1 LNAAEAR
8 ELVKQHEEYCLQMG
22 HSLPA
27 AELELMAKIM
37 FPTGALP
44 EDFDHPTFTIR
55 ELEIIRNLLWKT
67 KEMHYRVSAA
77 HLRRALVEQGATF
90 TFKQP

>member
-1 LNAAEAR
+1 MNAAEAR

-27 AELELMAKIM
+27 AKLELMAKIM
-37 FPTGALP
+37 FLTGTLP
-44 EDFDHPTFTIR
+44 EDSDPPTFTAR

-67 KEMHYRVSAA
+67 KEMHDRISRA
-77 HLRRALVEQGATF
+77 HLRRAMVDQGATF
-90 TFKQP
+90 GD